1 METKAHHAL
10 VGFFVVFLLAAG
22 SVFLLWLANVSIDQ
36 EFEDYDVVFDGPV
49 RGLRVAS
56 EVRFNGIQVGE
67 VTDLGL
73 NPDNPGEVI
82 ARVRLDATTPVKV
95 DSVAQLEPQ
104 GLTGLSYIQ
113 ISSGSTDA
121 ALLESRPGDRAPR
134 IYADQAQLEELLA
147 GGETALESAQ
157 LAFSRAALLLSDE
170 NLESLTNTLN
180 NIEEITGALAERQAL
195 INETREAIA
204 SLNQAGQDISSAAA
218 GIEQFGRNAEI
229 FLTDEV
235 GPMVEDVSAASIAVD
250 LASRE
255 TYDGLVAIRPGL
267 EAFADE
273 GLSQLSA
280 ASRDLRSLIAA
291 LERIALELEQDPAA
305 FISQPAG
312 EEVEVPQ

>member
-36 EFEDYDVVFDGPV
+36 EFEEFDVVFDGPV

-67 VTDLGL
+67 VTELGL
-73 NPDNPGEVI
+73 NPENPGEVI
-82 ARVRLDATTPVKV
+82 ARIRVDAATPVKA

-113 ISSGSTDA
+113 LASGSPEA
-121 ALLESRPGDRAPR
+121 ALLESRMGDRAPR
-134 IYADQAQLEELLA
+134 IYADPAQLEQLFA

-157 LAFSRAALLLSDE
+157 LAFARATALLSEE
-170 NLESLTNTLN
+170 NVENFSELLANVREISESLS
-180 NIEEITGALAERQAL
+180 EQEQMITDMRS
-195 INETREAIA
+195 AIA
-204 SLNQAGQDISSAAA
+204 SLEQAGTDISAAA
-218 GIEQFGRNAEI
+218 AGVERFAQTTEA
-229 FLTDEV
+229 FLINEV
-235 GPMVEDVSAASIAVD
+235 GPMVEDVSAASISVD

-255 TYDGLVAIRPGL
+255 TYDALVTIRPDVEEFTQDGL
-267 EAFADE
+267 
-273 GLSQLSA
+273 GQLSA

-291 LERIALELEQDPAA
+291 LERITLELEQDPAG
-305 FISQPAG
+305 FISQSAG

>member
-36 EFEDYDVVFDGPV
+36 EFEEYDVVFDGPV

-67 VTDLGL
+67 VTELGL

-82 ARVRLDATTPVKV
+82 ARVRLDAATPVKV

-113 ISSGSTDA
+113 LSSGSTEA

-157 LAFSRAALLLSDE
+157 AAFTRAAALLSEENVQTFSETLE
-170 NLESLTNTLN
+170 NLRD
-180 NIEEITGALAERQAL
+180 ITAMLSERGEL
-195 INETREAIA
+195 VDEMREAIA

-218 GIEQFGRNAEI
+218 GIEQFGATAET
-229 FLTDEV
+229 FLAVEV
-235 GPMVEDVSAASIAVD
+235 SPMVADVSAASVAVD

-267 EAFADE
+267 EEFADD

-291 LERIALELEQDPAA
+291 LERIALELEQDPAG

>member
-1 METKAHHAL
+1 
-10 VGFFVVFLLAAG
+10 
-22 SVFLLWLANVSIDQ
+22 
-36 EFEDYDVVFDGPV
+36 
-49 RGLRVAS
+49 
-56 EVRFNGIQVGE
+56 
-67 VTDLGL
+67 
-73 NPDNPGEVI
+73 
-82 ARVRLDATTPVKV
+82 VRLDAATPVKV

-180 NIEEITGALAERQAL
+180 NIEEITGALAERQELVA
-195 INETREAIA
+195 EAREAIA

-235 GPMVEDVSAASIAVD
+235 GPMVADVSAASIAVD

-267 EAFADE
+267 EQFTDE

-291 LERIALELEQDPAA
+291 LERIALELEQDPAG

>member
-73 NPDNPGEVI
+73 NPDDPGEVI
-82 ARVRLDATTPVKV
+82 ARVRLDAATPVKV

-180 NIEEITGALAERQAL
+180 NIEEITGALAERQELVA
-195 INETREAIA
+195 EARDAIA

-235 GPMVEDVSAASIAVD
+235 GPMVADVSAASIAVD

-267 EAFADE
+267 EQFTDE

-291 LERIALELEQDPAA
+291 LERIALELEQDPAG

>member
-36 EFEDYDVVFDGPV
+36 EFEEYDVVFDGPV

-67 VTDLGL
+67 VTELGL

-82 ARVRLDATTPVKV
+82 ARVRLDAATPVKV

-113 ISSGSTDA
+113 LSSGSTEA

-157 LAFSRAALLLSDE
+157 AAFTRAAALLSEDNVQTFAETLENIRDITETMSEQDE
-170 NLESLTNTLN
+170 LV
-180 NIEEITGALAERQAL
+180 
-195 INETREAIA
+195 NELREAIA
-204 SLNQAGQDISSAAA
+204 SLNQAGQDISTAAA
-218 GIEQFGRNAEI
+218 GIEQFGAAAET
-229 FLTDEV
+229 FLAVEV
-235 GPMVEDVSAASIAVD
+235 SPMVADVSAASIAVD

-267 EAFADE
+267 EEFADD
-273 GLSQLSA
+273 GLGQLSA

-291 LERIALELEQDPAA
+291 LERIALELEQDPAS

>member
-36 EFEDYDVVFDGPV
+36 EFEEYDVVFDGPV
-49 RGLRVAS
+49 RGLRTAS

-67 VTDLGL
+67 VTELGL
-73 NPDNPGEVI
+73 NPENPGEVI
-82 ARVRLDATTPVKV
+82 ARIRVDAATPVKA

-113 ISSGSTDA
+113 LASGSPEA
-121 ALLESRPGDRAPR
+121 PLLESRLGDRAPR
-134 IYADQAQLEELLA
+134 IYADPAQLEQLFA

-157 LAFSRAALLLSDE
+157 LAFARASALLSEENVANFSELLANSREISQSLSEQEQLVTDVR
-170 NLESLTNTLN
+170 
-180 NIEEITGALAERQAL
+180 A
-195 INETREAIA
+195 AIA
-204 SLNQAGQDISSAAA
+204 SLQQAGNDISTAAA
-218 GIEQFGRNAEI
+218 GVEQFASTTEA
-229 FLTDEV
+229 FLLNEV
-235 GPMVEDVSAASIAVD
+235 GPMVDDVSAASISVD

-255 TYDGLVAIRPGL
+255 TYDALVTIRPAVEEFAEDGL
-267 EAFADE
+267 GE
-273 GLSQLSA
+273 LSA

-291 LERIALELEQDPAA
+291 LERITLELEQDPAG
-305 FISQPAG
+305 FISQSAG

>member
-22 SVFLLWLANVSIDQ
+22 SVFLLWLANVAIDQ
-36 EFEDYDVVFDGPV
+36 EFEEYDVVFDGPV

-67 VTDLGL
+67 VTELGL
-73 NPDNPGEVI
+73 NPDDPGEVI
-82 ARVRLDATTPVKV
+82 ARVRLDAATPVKI

-113 ISSGSTDA
+113 LSSGSPDA

-134 IYADQAQLEELLA
+134 IYAETAQIEQLVE

-157 LAFSRAALLLSDE
+157 LAFARVALLLSDE

-180 NIEEITGALAERQAL
+180 DIEVLTAALAEQDQL
-195 INETREAIA
+195 ITEMRTAVA
-204 SLNQAGQDISSAAA
+204 SLNQAGRDISAAAA
-218 GIEQFGRNAEI
+218 GIEQFGRNAEL

-255 TYDGLVAIRPGL
+255 TYDALITLRPGV
-267 EAFADE
+267 EAFADQ
-273 GLSQLSA
+273 GLGQLSA

-291 LERIALELEQDPAA
+291 LERIALELEQDPAG

>member
-10 VGFFVVFLLAAG
+10 VGFFVVFILAAG
-22 SVFLLWLANVSIDQ
+22 SIFLLWLANVSIDQ
-36 EFEDYDVVFDGPV
+36 EFEEYDVVFDGPV

-67 VTDLGL
+67 VTELGL
-73 NPDNPGEVI
+73 NPDDPGEVI
-82 ARVRLDATTPVKV
+82 ARVRLDAATPVKV

-113 ISSGSTDA
+113 LSSGSDDA

-134 IYADQAQLEELLA
+134 IYAVTTQIDQLVA

-157 LAFSRAALLLSDE
+157 LAFSRATRLMSDE
-170 NLESLTNTLN
+170 NLESFTNILN
-180 NIEEITGALAERQAL
+180 NIEAITATLAEQDELVTELRA
-195 INETREAIA
+195 AIA
-204 SLNQAGQDISSAAA
+204 NLNQAGEDISAAA
-218 GIEQFGRNAEI
+218 VGIEQFGRNAEI

-235 GPMVEDVSAASIAVD
+235 GPMVADVSAASIAVD

-255 TYDGLVAIRPGL
+255 TYDALITLRPGL
-267 EAFADE
+267 EEFADD

-291 LERIALELEQDPAA
+291 LERIALELEQDPTG

-312 EEVEVPQ
+312 EEIEVPQ

>member
-22 SVFLLWLANVSIDQ
+22 SVFLLWLANVSIDR

-82 ARVRLDATTPVKV
+82 ARVRVDATTPVKV

-113 ISSGSTDA
+113 ISSGSPDA

-134 IYADQAQLEELLA
+134 IYADQAQLEQLVE

-157 LAFSRAALLLSDE
+157 LAFTRAALLLSDE

-195 INETREAIA
+195 VSETRDAIA
-204 SLNQAGQDISSAAA
+204 SLNQAGRDISSAAA

-235 GPMVEDVSAASIAVD
+235 GPMVADVSAASIAVD

-267 EAFADE
+267 EQFTDE

>member
-36 EFEDYDVVFDGPV
+36 EFEEYDVVFDGPV
-49 RGLRVAS
+49 RGLRTAS

-82 ARVRLDATTPVKV
+82 ARIRVDAATPVKA

-113 ISSGSTDA
+113 LSSGSTEA

-134 IYADQAQLEELLA
+134 IYADQAQLEALFA

-157 LAFSRAALLLSDE
+157 LAFSRASALLSEENVNNFSELLANSRDISQSLSEQQQLVEDM
-170 NLESLTNTLN
+170 
-180 NIEEITGALAERQAL
+180 R
-195 INETREAIA
+195 RAIA
-204 SLNQAGQDISSAAA
+204 SLEQAGTDISAAA
-218 GIEQFGRNAEI
+218 VSVDQFATTTEA
-229 FLTDEV
+229 FLINEV
-235 GPMVEDVSAASIAVD
+235 GPMVEDVSTASIAVD

-255 TYDGLVAIRPGL
+255 TYDALVTIRPGL
-267 EAFADE
+267 EEFAED
-273 GLSQLSA
+273 GLGELSA

-291 LERIALELEQDPAA
+291 LERVALELEQDPAG
-305 FISQPAG
+305 FISQSAG